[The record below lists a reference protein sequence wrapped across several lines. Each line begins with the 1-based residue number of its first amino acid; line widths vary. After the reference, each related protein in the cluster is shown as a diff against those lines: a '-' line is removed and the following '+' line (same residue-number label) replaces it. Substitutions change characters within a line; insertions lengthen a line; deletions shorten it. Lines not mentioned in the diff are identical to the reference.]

1 MLHII
6 YIYIIYIGLQQFFI
20 YTCLCYDLLMAQ
32 KNSIHQRSPAEVYR
46 DKILRA
52 YPEWVEWP
60 RKLRRIFVCLPSYG
74 VGDTAVE
81 SMCEEFTW
89 DFEKTNKLIAK
100 TKTFVKA
107 VNDYVSNNYSYR
119 SVETGKNSTMS
130 VKWSNLQKIYMME
143 SGISSYIK
151 AESGKQST
159 AENKL
164 LERSGLL
171 DIDPVVNPSD
181 SVGNDSKPANTV
193 NLSGESSLFNL
204 QTSLNGK

>member
-1 MLHII
+1 
-6 YIYIIYIGLQQFFI
+6 
-20 YTCLCYDLLMAQ
+20 
-32 KNSIHQRSPAEVYR
+32 
-46 DKILRA
+46 
-52 YPEWVEWP
+52 
-60 RKLRRIFVCLPSYG
+60 
-74 VGDTAVE
+74 
-81 SMCEEFTW
+81 
-89 DFEKTNKLIAK
+89 
-100 TKTFVKA
+100 
-107 VNDYVSNNYSYR
+107 
-119 SVETGKNSTMS
+119 
-130 VKWSNLQKIYMME
+130 ME